1 MDEEKNGI
9 QILQNPPSSTSLFL
23 CAPPVVWRISDSYIA
38 YETALDEM
46 QLRADAIARGE
57 AAELVWLLEHPPLF
71 TAGTSART
79 QDLLSPERFPV
90 FKAGR
95 GGQYTYHG
103 PGQRGVYVMLDL
115 NRRGKDVRALVSGL
129 ERWMIDTLRDLGV
142 EAGRREGRVGV
153 WVERPEKG
161 DGAEDKIGAI
171 GIRLRRWVSFHGLSL
186 NVSPDLE
193 HYSGIV
199 PCGISG
205 YGITSLEDLG
215 KTTDMSEVD
224 ARLQENFERLF
235 GPLVME

>member
-1 MDEEKNGI
+1 
-9 QILQNPPSSTSLFL
+9 
-23 CAPPVVWRISDSYIA
+23 
-38 YETALDEM
+38 
-46 QLRADAIARGE
+46 
-57 AAELVWLLEHPPLF
+57 
-71 TAGTSART
+71 
-79 QDLLSPERFPV
+79 
-90 FKAGR
+90 
-95 GGQYTYHG
+95 
-103 PGQRGVYVMLDL
+103 MLDL